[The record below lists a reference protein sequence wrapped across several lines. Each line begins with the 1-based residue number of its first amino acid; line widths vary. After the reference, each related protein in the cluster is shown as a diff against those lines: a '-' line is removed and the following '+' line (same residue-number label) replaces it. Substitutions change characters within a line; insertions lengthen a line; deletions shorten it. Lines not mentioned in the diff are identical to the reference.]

1 MQCHVAERNALVA
14 ANTHAAQPSQGV
26 KGDRTNRS
34 PDRSAHSSGK
44 QSNAMN
50 EEPDDGKL
58 RGFADADLIRRR
70 RSLFNFAQASSLPIP
85 NQYAEKQKGRLK

>member
-1 MQCHVAERNALVA
+1 
-14 ANTHAAQPSQGV
+14 
-26 KGDRTNRS
+26 
-34 PDRSAHSSGK
+34 
-44 QSNAMN
+44 MN
-50 EEPDDGKL
+50 EEPDNGKL